1 MSTISSSAINF
12 NYLFKYI
19 ITGDAAV
26 GKSNILLLYAHGQF
40 KDEYQLTI
48 GVELGAK
55 NIEKIKYPEYKYR
68 TQQDKRT
75 LEV

>member
-19 ITGDAAV
+19 IIGDAAV
-26 GKSNILLLYAHGQF
+26 RKSNILLLYAHGQF
-40 KDEYQLTI
+40 KDECQLTI

-55 NIEKIKYPEYKYR
+55 NIQNTNIGHNKTR
-68 TQQDKRT
+68 
-75 LEV
+75 EV